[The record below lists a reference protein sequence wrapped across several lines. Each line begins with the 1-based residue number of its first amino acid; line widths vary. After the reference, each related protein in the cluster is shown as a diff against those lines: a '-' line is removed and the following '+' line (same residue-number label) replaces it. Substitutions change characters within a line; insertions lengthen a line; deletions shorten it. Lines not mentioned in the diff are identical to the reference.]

1 MKETVKTSRTAG
13 YLEKI
18 FRALNTKY
26 FGGQLEEPIITIQST
41 PRAYGHVTVAKAWHK
56 GSTTRHELNIGAGT
70 LDRPIENVVATML
83 HECVHLWNMQQGIQD
98 TSRGGAYHNKRF
110 RDAATARDLQISYD
124 KRIGW
129 SITQPTNAL
138 CEFILD
144 QGWTD
149 IQMNRIEW
157 SFAPRGAGSGNAAGG
172 ETGKAPTTNRNSHH
186 RKYVC
191 PCCGNSVRATKAVNI
206 LCMDC
211 GRQMVQQ

>member
-18 FRALNTKY
+18 FRALNAKY
-26 FGGQLEEPIITIQST
+26 FGGQLEESIITIQST

-56 GSTTRHELNIGAGT
+56 GTTTRHELNIGAGT

-83 HECVHLWNMQQGIQD
+83 HECVHLWNIQNGVND
-98 TSRGGAYHNKRF
+98 CSRGGAYHNKKF
-110 RDAATARDLQISYD
+110 RDAATTRDLQISYD

-129 SITQPTNAL
+129 SITQPTDAL

-149 IQMNRIEW
+149 IQMNRIEC
-157 SFAPRGAGSGNAAGG
+157 SFTPRGAGSGNMAGG
-172 ETGKAPTTNRNSHH
+172 EAGTAPTTNSHH

-191 PCCGNSVRATKAVNI
+191 PCCGNSVRATKKVRI
-206 LCMDC
+206 MCVDC
-211 GRQMVQQ
+211 GRQMVQA

>member
-1 MKETVKTSRTAG
+1 
-13 YLEKI
+13 
-18 FRALNTKY
+18 
-26 FGGQLEEPIITIQST
+26 
-41 PRAYGHVTVAKAWHK
+41 
-56 GSTTRHELNIGAGT
+56 
-70 LDRPIENVVATML
+70 
-83 HECVHLWNMQQGIQD
+83 MQQGIQD
-98 TSRGGAYHNKRF
+98 TSRGGAYHNKKF

-129 SITQPTNAL
+129 SITQPTDAL

-157 SFAPRGAGSGNAAGG
+157 SFAPRGAGSGNTAGG
-172 ETGKAPTTNRNSHH
+172 EPGAAPTTNGNSHH

>member
-1 MKETVKTSRTAG
+1 
-13 YLEKI
+13 
-18 FRALNTKY
+18 
-26 FGGQLEEPIITIQST
+26 
-41 PRAYGHVTVAKAWHK
+41 
-56 GSTTRHELNIGAGT
+56 
-70 LDRPIENVVATML
+70 
-83 HECVHLWNMQQGIQD
+83 MQQGIQD
-98 TSRGGAYHNKRF
+98 TSRGGAYHNKKF
-110 RDAATARDLQISYD
+110 RDAATARDLNISYD

-129 SITQPTNAL
+129 SITQPTDAL

-191 PCCGNSVRATKAVNI
+191 PCCGNSVRGHQSGKYSVHGLWSADGPAIKKAGSVSP
-206 LCMDC
+206 
-211 GRQMVQQ
+211 RHF

>member
-1 MKETVKTSRTAG
+1 
-13 YLEKI
+13 
-18 FRALNTKY
+18 
-26 FGGQLEEPIITIQST
+26 
-41 PRAYGHVTVAKAWHK
+41 
-56 GSTTRHELNIGAGT
+56 
-70 LDRPIENVVATML
+70 
-83 HECVHLWNMQQGIQD
+83 MQQGIQD
-98 TSRGGAYHNKRF
+98 TSRGGAYHNKKF

-129 SITQPTNAL
+129 SITQPTDAL

-172 ETGKAPTTNRNSHH
+172 ETGTTPISGNSHH

>member
-1 MKETVKTSRTAG
+1 
-13 YLEKI
+13 
-18 FRALNTKY
+18 
-26 FGGQLEEPIITIQST
+26 
-41 PRAYGHVTVAKAWHK
+41 
-56 GSTTRHELNIGAGT
+56 
-70 LDRPIENVVATML
+70 
-83 HECVHLWNMQQGIQD
+83 MQQGIQD
-98 TSRGGAYHNKRF
+98 TSRGGAYHNKKF

-129 SITQPTNAL
+129 SITQPTDAL

-157 SFAPRGAGSGNAAGG
+157 SFTPRGAGSGNAAGG
-172 ETGKAPTTNRNSHH
+172 ETSTTPTSGNGHH

-206 LCMDC
+206 LCIDC